1 MATLDIINDIAQ
13 YMRMRQKTGQR
24 CYHLLL
30 VCKQDMHCTAKGYLA
45 LASLM
50 KEKYFS
56 TVLTIGCEGALEP
69 ALSDIKVQ
77 PPKYKKLVIGQ
88 DPDEYIVDALDD
100 EGAAICIV
108 ESGSSQASRT

>member
-1 MATLDIINDIAQ
+1 MAMPDIINDIAQ

-30 VCKQDMHCTAKGYLA
+30 VCKQDMHCTANGYLA

-50 KEKYFS
+50 KENYFS
-56 TVLTIGCEGALEP
+56 TILTIGCESTLEQALIDLEVLQSP
-69 ALSDIKVQ
+69 G
-77 PPKYKKLVIGQ
+77 YKKLVIGQ
-88 DPDEYIVDALDD
+88 DPDDYIVDALDD

-108 ESGSSQASRT
+108 ELDHLK